1 MQQLKRKTLSGI
13 KGMKSSMAGI
23 EPCIVSL
30 IIQLVNMRVPI
41 AKLQGLQF
49 CNSIINSAINF
60 KAALL
65 SLEKNFRMVTKEL
78 GPGYWCWFLNKNKHL
93 IRMKKAMK
101 FNTICT
107 EWCTYLYLEEMHNEV
122 YSHPLTSGLAV
133 KHEEPVWW
141 NKTGEVVSCEKET
154 FGLKSVYEVIHPK
167 WLVFVDKV
175 GSNTSQAND
184 GAVSGQTYL
193 CTKDGHPQQWEATK
207 DCHFTILGF
216 TAANG

>member
-78 GPGYWCWFLNKNKHL
+78 GPGY
-93 IRMKKAMK
+93 
-101 FNTICT
+101 
-107 EWCTYLYLEEMHNEV
+107 
-122 YSHPLTSGLAV
+122 
-133 KHEEPVWW
+133 
-141 NKTGEVVSCEKET
+141 
-154 FGLKSVYEVIHPK
+154 
-167 WLVFVDKV
+167 
-175 GSNTSQAND
+175 
-184 GAVSGQTYL
+184 
-193 CTKDGHPQQWEATK
+193 
-207 DCHFTILGF
+207 
-216 TAANG
+216 